1 MEKLDFYI
9 VVLQNKYTIQTT
21 DKETV
26 ESWDIFNIYNM
37 KNQFRVVLGRWGQYC
52 EKKVWGQL

>member
-21 DKETV
+21 DKETD

-37 KNQFRVVLGRWGQYC
+37 KNQFRVVLGRWGQNC
-52 EKKVWGQL
+52 EKKVWGRF